1 MTKPTTTIASPST
14 APAPCRP
21 FPVPWCRPCA
31 GTVDPIPLPVTQTTT
46 NSTATRTPQPIT
58 GDWTLEDS
66 ADLYGIDRWGS
77 GYFAVGDDGGMLVR
91 PRGSDGPSID
101 LGEIVAGLRERGLG
115 APFLLRFDDI
125 TDHRMG
131 SLRHAFDQAIADEGY
146 QGTYEAVYP
155 IKVNQQ
161 RSLCEQMRNAAAKYG
176 FGLEAGSKP
185 ELLAVLALTADS
197 PTIPIVCNGFKDEEY
212 IETVV
217 LSSRIRERIY
227 PIVERPSDLDLII
240 NIARKH
246 GVTPRIGVRIKPSA
260 KGIGRWQGSAGE
272 AAKFGLTA
280 AQLTE
285 AIDKLRAA
293 DMLECLQVVHFHI
306 GSQVCDIISF
316 KTAITE
322 LAWTYAEL
330 RRMGAGVTHIN
341 VGGGLGVD
349 YDGSRSATDSSVN
362 YDLHEYAADIVYRI
376 KAVCDQ
382 ADQPHP
388 GIFSESG
395 RAMVAHGSVL
405 VVDVLASSGLPALVD
420 IETIREQ
427 VDDLDDPPRPVLE
440 LISTYERVHEGR
452 IGELCHDALAARDE
466 AIGLFQYGRLSLD
479 LRAATERL
487 FKSIAVTLLARPD
500 AVDEDD
506 TIVEDVRP
514 MADVVRETFFC
525 NFSLFQSMPD
535 AWAIDQLFPIAP
547 LRRLH
552 ERPTHRGI
560 LADMTCDSDGAIK
573 RFPATDGGE
582 FDEALLLH
590 DIRDGEHYEIGIF
603 LVGAYQE
610 VLGDL
615 HNLFGDTHAVH
626 IELDEDD
633 TWAIAEVVEGDTV
646 REVLGYL
653 QYDDNELRRSMRKD
667 VEKAVRTNKLSVA
680 EGAALMRYYENGLAG
695 YTYLE

>member
-1 MTKPTTTIASPST
+1 MTT
-14 APAPCRP
+14 
-21 FPVPWCRPCA
+21 
-31 GTVDPIPLPVTQTTT
+31 TTT
-46 NSTATRTPQPIT
+46 NTAATRPPQPAS
-58 GDWTLEDS
+58 GDWTIEDS
-66 ADLYGIDRWGS
+66 TDLYGIDRWGS
-77 GYFAVGDDGGMLVR
+77 GYFAAGGNGRMHVQ
-91 PRGSDGPSID
+91 PRGPEGPSID
-101 LGEIVAGLRERGLG
+101 LGDIVAGLRERGLG

-131 SLRHAFDQAIADEGY
+131 SLRAAFDRAIKDEGY
-146 QGTYEAVYP
+146 KGAYEAVYP

-161 RSLCEQMRNAAAKYG
+161 RSLCEQMRDAAARYG

-212 IETVV
+212 IETVI

-240 NIARKH
+240 RIAQEH
-246 GVTPRIGVRIKPSA
+246 NVTPRIGVRIKPSA

-280 AQLTE
+280 AQLME
-285 AIDKLRAA
+285 ALDKLRAA
-293 DMLECLQVVHFHI
+293 NMLGCLEVVHFHI

-376 KAVCDQ
+376 KAVCDE
-382 ADQPHP
+382 ASQPHP
-388 GIFSESG
+388 HIFSESG

-405 VVDVLASSGLPALVD
+405 VVDVLASTGLPAPVD
-420 IETIREQ
+420 IVAVRQ
-427 VDDLDDPPRPVLE
+427 QLNDMDDPPRPVLE
-440 LISTYERVHEGR
+440 LISTYERLHEGR
-452 IGELCHDALAARDE
+452 IGELSHDALAARDE

-479 LRAATERL
+479 LRATTERL
-487 FKSIAVTLLARPD
+487 FKSIAAALLARPD

-506 TIVEDVRP
+506 ILIDDVRP
-514 MADVVRETFFC
+514 LAGVVRETFFC

-535 AWAIDQLFPIAP
+535 AWAIDQLFPVTP
-547 LRRLH
+547 LRRLG
-552 ERPTHRGI
+552 ERPTRRGI

-573 RFPATDGGE
+573 RFPATDGG
-582 FDEALLLH
+582 DYDDALLLH
-590 DIRDGEHYEIGIF
+590 DIKDDEHYEVGIF

-626 IELDEDD
+626 IELDEDN

-646 REVLGYL
+646 KEVLGYL
-653 QYDDNELRRSMRKD
+653 QYDDNDLRRAMRKD
-667 VEKAVRTNKLSVA
+667 VEKAVRTGKLTVA
-680 EGAALMRYYENGLAG
+680 DGAALMRYYENGLAG

>member
-1 MTKPTTTIASPST
+1 M
-14 APAPCRP
+14 
-21 FPVPWCRPCA
+21 
-31 GTVDPIPLPVTQTTT
+31 TQTTT
-46 NSTATRTPQPIT
+46 NTAATRPPQPAD
-58 GDWTLEDS
+58 GVWTIEDS
-66 ADLYGIDRWGS
+66 ANLYGTNRWGS
-77 GYFAVGDDGGMLVR
+77 GYFAAGGNGRMHAQ
-91 PRGSDGPSID
+91 PRGPDGPSID
-101 LGEIVAGLRERGLG
+101 MGEIVAGLRERGLG

-131 SLRHAFDQAIADEGY
+131 SLRAAFDNAIAEEGY
-146 QGTYEAVYP
+146 KGAYEAVYP

-161 RSLCEQMRNAAAKYG
+161 RSLCEQMRNAAAKYR

-227 PIVERPSDLDLII
+227 PIVERLTDLDLII
-240 NIARKH
+240 RIAQQH

-280 AQLTE
+280 AQLME
-285 AIDKLRAA
+285 ALDKLRDAN
-293 DMLECLQVVHFHI
+293 MLGCLEVVHFHI

-376 KAVCDQ
+376 KAVCDE
-382 ADQPHP
+382 ANQPHP
-388 GIFSESG
+388 NIFSESG

-405 VVDVLASSGLPALVD
+405 VVDVLASTGLPAPVD
-420 IETIREQ
+420 IEAVRAQ
-427 VDDLDDPPRPVLE
+427 LAGMSDPPRPVLE
-440 LISTYERVHEGR
+440 LISTYERLHEGR
-452 IGELCHDALAARDE
+452 IGELSHDALAARDE

-479 LRAATERL
+479 LRATTERL
-487 FKSIAVTLLARPD
+487 FKAIAAALLARPD
-500 AVDEDD
+500 AVDEDEILID
-506 TIVEDVRP
+506 DVRP
-514 MADVVRETFFC
+514 LAGVVRETFFC

-535 AWAIDQLFPIAP
+535 AWAIDQLFPVTP
-547 LRRLH
+547 LRRLD
-552 ERPTHRGI
+552 ERPTRRGI

-573 RFPATDGGE
+573 RFPSTDGGE
-582 FDEALLLH
+582 YDDALLLH
-590 DIRDGEHYEIGIF
+590 DIKDDEHYEVGIF

-626 IELDEDD
+626 IELDEDN

-646 REVLGYL
+646 KEVLGYL
-653 QYDDNELRRSMRKD
+653 QYDDNDLRRAMRKD
-667 VEKAVRTNKLSVA
+667 VEKAVRTGKLAVA
-680 EGAALMRYYENGLAG
+680 DGAALMRYYENGLAG

>member
-1 MTKPTTTIASPST
+1 MTT
-14 APAPCRP
+14 
-21 FPVPWCRPCA
+21 
-31 GTVDPIPLPVTQTTT
+31 TTT
-46 NSTATRTPQPIT
+46 NTAATRPPQPAS
-58 GDWTLEDS
+58 GDWTIEDS
-66 ADLYGIDRWGS
+66 TDLYGIDRWGS
-77 GYFAVGDDGGMLVR
+77 GYFAAGGNGRMHVQ
-91 PRGSDGPSID
+91 PRGPEGPSID
-101 LGEIVAGLRERGLG
+101 LGDIVAGLRERGLG

-131 SLRHAFDQAIADEGY
+131 SLRAAFDRAIKDEGY
-146 QGTYEAVYP
+146 KGAYEAVYP

-161 RSLCEQMRNAAAKYG
+161 RSLCEQMRDAAARYG

-212 IETVV
+212 IETVI

-240 NIARKH
+240 RIAQEH
-246 GVTPRIGVRIKPSA
+246 NVTPRIGVRIKPSA

-280 AQLTE
+280 AQLME
-285 AIDKLRAA
+285 ALDKLRAA
-293 DMLECLQVVHFHI
+293 NMLGCLEVVHFHI

-376 KAVCDQ
+376 KAVCDE
-382 ADQPHP
+382 ASQPHP
-388 GIFSESG
+388 HIFSESG

-405 VVDVLASSGLPALVD
+405 VVDVLASTGLPAPVD
-420 IETIREQ
+420 IDAVRQ
-427 VDDLDDPPRPVLE
+427 QLDDMEDPPRAVRE
-440 LISTYERVHEGR
+440 LISTYERLHEGR
-452 IGELCHDALAARDE
+452 IGELSHDALAARDE

-479 LRAATERL
+479 LRATTERL
-487 FKSIAVTLLARPD
+487 FKSIAAALLARPD

-506 TIVEDVRP
+506 ILIDDVRP
-514 MADVVRETFFC
+514 LAGVVRETFFC

-535 AWAIDQLFPIAP
+535 AWAIDQLFPVTP
-547 LRRLH
+547 LRRLG
-552 ERPTHRGI
+552 ERPTRRGI

-582 FDEALLLH
+582 FDDALLLH
-590 DIRDGEHYEIGIF
+590 DIKDDEHYEVGIF

-626 IELDEDD
+626 IELDEDN

-646 REVLGYL
+646 KEVLGYL
-653 QYDDNELRRSMRKD
+653 QYDDNDLRRAMRKD
-667 VEKAVRTNKLSVA
+667 VEKAVRTSKLTVA
-680 EGAALMRYYENGLAG
+680 DGAALMRYYENGLAG

>member
-1 MTKPTTTIASPST
+1 M
-14 APAPCRP
+14 
-21 FPVPWCRPCA
+21 
-31 GTVDPIPLPVTQTTT
+31 TQTTT
-46 NSTATRTPQPIT
+46 NTAATRPPQPAN
-58 GDWTLEDS
+58 GSWTVQDS
-66 ADLYGIDRWGS
+66 TDLYGIGRWGG
-77 GYFAVGDDGGMLVR
+77 GYFVAGENGNMHVR
-91 PRGSDGPSID
+91 PRGVDGPSID
-101 LGEIVAGLRERGLG
+101 LSEVVAGLRERGLW
-115 APFLLRFDDI
+115 APVLLRFNEI
-125 TDHRMG
+125 MDHRMA
-131 SLRHAFDQAIADEGY
+131 SLRAAFDKAIAEEAY
-146 QGTYEAVYP
+146 QGKYEAVYP

-161 RSLCEQMRNAAAKYG
+161 RSVCEQIRDAAARYN

-185 ELLAVLALTADS
+185 ELLAVLALTAQT
-197 PTIPIVCNGFKDEEY
+197 PQVPIVCNGFKDEEY

-217 LSSRIRERIY
+217 LASRLRDRIY

-240 NIARKH
+240 RIARQH

-260 KGIGRWQGSAGE
+260 KGMGRWQGSAGE

-280 AQLTE
+280 AQLVE
-285 AIDKLRAA
+285 ALDKLRAA
-293 DMLECLQVVHFHI
+293 DMLPCLQVVHFHI

-362 YDLHEYAADIVYRI
+362 YDLHEYAADVVYRI

-382 ADQPHP
+382 AEQPHP
-388 GIFSESG
+388 NIFSESG
-395 RAMVAHGSVL
+395 RAMVAHGSLL
-405 VVDVLASSGLPALVD
+405 VVDILASSGLPGPVD
-420 IETIREQ
+420 AAAIRKL
-427 VDDLDDPPRPVLE
+427 LDEMNDPPRPVIDL
-440 LISTYERVHEGR
+440 LSTYDRINEGR
-452 IGELCHDALAARDE
+452 LSELSHDAMAARDE
-466 AIGLFQYGRLSLD
+466 AIALFQYGHLGLD
-479 LRAATERL
+479 MRATSERL
-487 FKSIAVTLLARPD
+487 FKAIAAGLLARPD

-506 TIVEDVRP
+506 ILVDDVRP
-514 MADVVRETFFC
+514 LAGVVRETFFC

-547 LRRLH
+547 IRRLD
-552 ERPTHRGI
+552 ERPTRRGI
-560 LADMTCDSDGAIK
+560 LADMTCDSDGAIT

-582 FDEALLLH
+582 ADDALLLH
-590 DIRDGEHYEIGIF
+590 DIKDEEPYEIGIF

-626 IELDEDD
+626 IEMDDEENS
-633 TWAIAEVVEGDTV
+633 WAIVEVVEGDTV
-646 REVLGYL
+646 KEVLGYL
-653 QYDDNELRRSMRKD
+653 QYDDTELRRAMRKD
-667 VEKAVRTNKLSVA
+667 VEKAVRANKLTVA
-680 EGAALMRYYENGLAG
+680 DGAALMRYYENGLAG

>member
-1 MTKPTTTIASPST
+1 
-14 APAPCRP
+14 
-21 FPVPWCRPCA
+21 
-31 GTVDPIPLPVTQTTT
+31 VTQTTT
-46 NSTATRTPQPIT
+46 TAATRTPQPQA
-58 GDWTLEDS
+58 GSWTIEDS
-66 ADLYGIDRWGS
+66 AELYGIHRWGA
-77 GYFAVGDDGGMLVR
+77 GYFAAGENGGMRVQ
-91 PRGSDGPSID
+91 PRGPEGPSID

-115 APFLLRFDDI
+115 APFLLRFNDI

-131 SLRHAFDQAIADEGY
+131 SLRAAFDRAIAEEGY
-146 QGTYEAVYP
+146 KGKYEAVYP

-161 RSLCEQMRNAAAKYG
+161 RSLCEQMRDAAAKYG

-185 ELLAVLALTADS
+185 ELLAVLALTAEA

-212 IETVV
+212 IETVI
-217 LSSRIRERIY
+217 LSSRIRDRIY

-240 NIARKH
+240 RIAKQH
-246 GVTPRIGVRIKPSA
+246 AVTPRIGVRIKPSA
-260 KGIGRWQGSAGE
+260 KGMGRWQGSAGE

-285 AIDKLRAA
+285 AIEKLRAA
-293 DMLECLQVVHFHI
+293 DMLGCLQVVHFHI

-376 KAVCDQ
+376 KAVCDE

-388 GIFSESG
+388 NIFSESG
-395 RAMVAHGSVL
+395 RAMVAHGSML
-405 VVDVLASSGLPALVD
+405 VVDVLASTGLPAPVD
-420 IETIREQ
+420 AEAIRKQ
-427 VDDLDDPPRPVLE
+427 LDAMEDPPRAVRE
-440 LISTYERVHEGR
+440 LISTYESAHEGR

-487 FKSIAVTLLARPD
+487 FKSIAATLLARPD

-506 TIVEDVRP
+506 ILVDAVRP
-514 MADVVRETFFC
+514 MAGVVRETFFC

-535 AWAIDQLFPIAP
+535 AWAIDQLFPVAP
-547 LRRLH
+547 LRRLG
-552 ERPTHRGI
+552 ERPVRRGI
-560 LADMTCDSDGAIK
+560 LADMTCDSDGAIQ

-582 FDEALLLH
+582 FDDALLLH
-590 DIRDGEHYEIGIF
+590 DIRDSEHYEIGIF

-626 IELDEDD
+626 IELDDD
-633 TWAIAEVVEGDTV
+633 RDSWAIAEVVEGDTV
-646 REVLGYL
+646 KEVLGYL
-653 QYDDNELRRSMRKD
+653 QYDDNELRRAMRKD
-667 VEKAVRTNKLSVA
+667 VEKAVRVGKLTVA
-680 EGAALMRYYENGLAG
+680 DGAALMRYYENGLNG